1 MLQRLGGWMV
11 GIGAIITA
19 LALSSGFVALFRDL
33 DSLAK
38 VLLGLVPVGFVLL
51 FAGLVTV
58 LMVPR
63 DDR

>member
-1 MLQRLGGWMV
+1 MQQRFGGWMV
-11 GIGAIITA
+11 SIGAILTA
-19 LALSSGFVALFRDL
+19 LALCSGFVALFRDQ

-38 VLLGLVPVGFVLL
+38 VLLGLVPVGFVVL